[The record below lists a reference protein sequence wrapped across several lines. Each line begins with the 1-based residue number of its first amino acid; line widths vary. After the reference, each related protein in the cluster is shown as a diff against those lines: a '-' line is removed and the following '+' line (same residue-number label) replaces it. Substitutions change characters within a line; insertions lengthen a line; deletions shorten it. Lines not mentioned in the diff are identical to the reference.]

1 MGGTSNAPAG
11 LDSASSHLEA
21 TMLPVGPVLRRRTVL
36 GLAMIAALAASAPAP
51 VRAQSDYPSR
61 PITLIV
67 PFPAGGQSDLV
78 ARLVTS
84 KMIPKLGQQIVVENR
99 GGAGG
104 NIAAGAAAKA
114 EPDGYTLFLGFVG
127 THGMNS
133 ALYKK
138 LPYDPVKDFAPISLL
153 NITPLVLVV
162 HPDFPARSV
171 QELIDLA
178 KADPGKYSYASSG
191 NGTPLHLSAELLKL
205 MAGIDLVHVPYKGA
219 APALIDVIG
228 GHVPLMFDNLPPSLE
243 HIRSGKLRALGVTT
257 KDRASSVPELPTI
270 AETVPGYET
279 YSWNALFAPA
289 GTPRPIIDR
298 LNAAALAALADPE
311 VTAKLKE
318 LSIES
323 VGSTP
328 EELAAHVQAELAKWG
343 PVVRSTGAQ
352 L

>member
-1 MGGTSNAPAG
+1 
-11 LDSASSHLEA
+11 
-21 TMLPVGPVLRRRTVL
+21 MLTLRPLLRRRILL
-36 GLAMIAALAASAPAP
+36 GLAATAALAASVPTPAG
-51 VRAQSDYPSR
+51 AQSDYPNR

-67 PFPAGGQSDLV
+67 PFPAGGQSDLI

-84 KMIPKLGQQIVVENR
+84 KMVLKLGQQIVVENR

-104 NIAAGAAAKA
+104 NIAAGAAARA

-127 THGMNS
+127 THGMNP
-133 ALYKK
+133 AVYKK

-153 NITPLVLVV
+153 NITPLVLEV
-162 HPDFPARSV
+162 HPDFPAKTV

-178 KADPGKYSYASSG
+178 KANPGKYSYASSG
-191 NGTPLHLSAELLKL
+191 NGTPIHLSGELFKS

-219 APALIDVIG
+219 APALVDVIG
-228 GHVPLMFDNLPPSLE
+228 GHVPMTFDNLPPSLE
-243 HIRSGKLRALGVTT
+243 YIRSGKLRALGVTT
-257 KDRASSVPELPTI
+257 KERAPSVPELPTI
-270 AETVPGYET
+270 AETLPGYET

-311 VTAKLKE
+311 VTARLKD
-318 LSIES
+318 LSITS

-343 PVVRSTGAQ
+343 PIVKASGAQ
-352 L
+352 ID

>member
-1 MGGTSNAPAG
+1 
-11 LDSASSHLEA
+11 
-21 TMLPVGPVLRRRTVL
+21 MLPSGSILDRRTVL
-36 GLAMIAALAASAPAP
+36 GLGAAAALAAWLPAPAS
-51 VRAQSDYPSR
+51 AESAYPSR
-61 PITLIV
+61 PVTLIV

-78 ARLVTS
+78 ARLVTA
-84 KMIPKLGQQIVVENR
+84 KMVPKLGQQIVVENR

-104 NIAAGAAAKA
+104 NIAAGAAARA

-162 HPDFPARSV
+162 NPNFPAKNV

-178 KADPGKYSYASSG
+178 KANPGKYSYASSG
-191 NGTPLHLSAELLKL
+191 NGTPIHLSGELFKS

-219 APALIDVIG
+219 APALVDVMG
-228 GHVPLMFDNLPPSLE
+228 DHVPMMFDNLPPSLE

-257 KDRASSVPELPTI
+257 GERAPSVPELPTI

-289 GTPRPIIDR
+289 GTPRAVIDR

-311 VTAKLKE
+311 VTAKFE
-318 LSIES
+318 DLSIES

-328 EELAAHVQAELAKWG
+328 EQLAAHVEAELAKWA
-343 PVVRSTGAQ
+343 PIVKSTGAQ
-352 L
+352 LD